1 MQNVQPMNIIWDNT
15 APIDAKIVSVLKT
28 LGLSPRPVSIHS
40 PEQDWCSLS
49 GPVVLVISADSFASV
64 DAALSFKRSLPIKV
78 FMILRVNSNQLDMGI
93 EAIRKGLDDVLCQ
106 GQDTEKR
113 WEKIAT
119 NAGLSLVKNESYIFV
134 DETSQHLLA
143 LVERVG
149 ASEVN
154 ALMNGPTGSG
164 KEVLA
169 RLAHDFSPRRSG
181 PFIPVNC
188 AALPE
193 TLAESLLFGHAK
205 GAFTGATKNSVGFF
219 EQAEAGTLFLDE
231 VGELPLPVQAK
242 LLRALQEKEITPVGS
257 PEPRSINTRILAATN
272 RDLRQAI
279 RIGSFRE
286 DLYFRLST
294 FRINVPSLRER
305 TDDILPLANFFLM
318 KYGDKR
324 NELSVS
330 PEALGKL
337 LNYEWPGNVRELENV
352 IQRAVVLSN
361 GEAITAEHLFFDEP
375 IHQYPA
381 EPSFTNSMPMASE
394 PNPNFNNSNSA
405 PEFREFS
412 SSDQLREGLQ
422 SAMDAN
428 EFRVISQTLKTART
442 RKEAASVLGISE
454 RTLRY
459 KVAKMRERGIDIP
472 RRRMGEM

>member
-1 MQNVQPMNIIWDNT
+1 
-15 APIDAKIVSVLKT
+15 
-28 LGLSPRPVSIHS
+28 
-40 PEQDWCSLS
+40 
-49 GPVVLVISADSFASV
+49 
-64 DAALSFKRSLPIKV
+64 
-78 FMILRVNSNQLDMGI
+78 
-93 EAIRKGLDDVLCQ
+93 
-106 GQDTEKR
+106 
-113 WEKIAT
+113 
-119 NAGLSLVKNESYIFV
+119 
-134 DETSQHLLA
+134 
-143 LVERVG
+143 
-149 ASEVN
+149 
-154 ALMNGPTGSG
+154 MNGPTGSG

-205 GAFTGATKNSVGFF
+205 GAFTGATKNAVGSF
-219 EQAEAGTLFLDE
+219 EQAETGTLFLDE
-231 VGELPLPVQAK
+231 VEELPLPVQAK

-381 EPSFTNSMPMASE
+381 EPSFTNSMPMASQ

-405 PEFREFS
+405 PEFREFPS
-412 SSDQLREGLQ
+412 SEQLREGLQ

-459 KVAKMRERGIDIP
+459 KVAKMLERGIDIP